1 MREPDVRVA
10 VSGPWRS
17 SLNDE
22 AALVERARHGD
33 LEAYQ
38 VLVRMHQ
45 DAAVRLAA
53 TVSGGWGD
61 PEAAAQEALVK
72 AYGALS
78 RFRQGAPF
86 GPWLFRIV
94 VNEARN
100 ARRSG
105 QRRRQLVERLGHSM
119 APDATTSPETA
130 LLDADERRLLVA
142 AVQRLPRRQR
152 EAVAC
157 RYFLELSEAETAEV
171 LGIAPGT
178 VKSRVSRALRKLR
191 ADLDATGSP
200 QRSEEVS

>member
-1 MREPDVRVA
+1 
-10 VSGPWRS
+10 
-17 SLNDE
+17 
-22 AALVERARHGD
+22 
-33 LEAYQ
+33 
-38 VLVRMHQ
+38 MHQ

-78 RFRQGAPF
+78 RFRPGAPF

-119 APDATTSPETA
+119 APHSTTSPETA

-171 LGIAPGT
+171 LGIALGT

-191 ADLDATGSP
+191 DDLDATGSP
-200 QRSEEVS
+200 QPSEEVS

>member
-10 VSGPWRS
+10 VSRPWRS

-72 AYGALS
+72 AFGALS
-78 RFRQGAPF
+78 RFRPGAPF

-119 APDATTSPETA
+119 APHSTTSPETA

-142 AVQRLPRRQR
+142 AVQRLPHRQR

-171 LGIAPGT
+171 LGIALGT

-200 QRSEEVS
+200 QPSEEVS

>member
-10 VSGPWRS
+10 VSRPWRS

-38 VLVRMHQ
+38 ALVRMHQ

-94 VNEARN
+94 INEARN

-119 APDATTSPETA
+119 APHSTTSPETA

-171 LGIAPGT
+171 LGIALGT

-191 ADLDATGSP
+191 ADLDATETP

>member
-10 VSGPWRS
+10 VSRPWRS

-38 VLVRMHQ
+38 ALVRMHQ

-78 RFRQGAPF
+78 RFRPGAPF

-119 APDATTSPETA
+119 APHSTTSPETA

-171 LGIAPGT
+171 LGIALGT

-191 ADLDATGSP
+191 DDLDATGSP
-200 QRSEEVS
+200 QPSEEVS

>member
-1 MREPDVRVA
+1 
-10 VSGPWRS
+10 
-17 SLNDE
+17 
-22 AALVERARHGD
+22 VERARHGD

-38 VLVRMHQ
+38 ALVRMHQ

-94 VNEARN
+94 INEARN

-119 APDATTSPETA
+119 APHSTTSPETA

-171 LGIAPGT
+171 LGIALGT

-200 QRSEEVS
+200 QPSEEVS